1 MRPERRLKRRNGAV
15 LAAPKKQPFES
26 RRDVLAKV
34 DSGFTTIYVT
44 LLNEGTDCWR
54 PVKAERVSEDLFQI
68 TGSRPEDEQWEFQ
81 PGQTV
86 RCCER
91 AFQNGKGLVAVE
103 LVQKMNGS

>member
-1 MRPERRLKRRNGAV
+1 MRPERRLKRRNGV
-15 LAAPKKQPFES
+15 VSAAPQKQPFDS
-26 RRDVLAKV
+26 RTDVLENV
-34 DSGFTTIYVT
+34 DSGLTTIYVA

-54 PVKAERVSEDLFQI
+54 PVKAERVSEGLFHI
-68 TGSRPEDEQWEFQ
+68 ADSRPEDEEWAFQ

-103 LVQKMNGS
+103 LIQR